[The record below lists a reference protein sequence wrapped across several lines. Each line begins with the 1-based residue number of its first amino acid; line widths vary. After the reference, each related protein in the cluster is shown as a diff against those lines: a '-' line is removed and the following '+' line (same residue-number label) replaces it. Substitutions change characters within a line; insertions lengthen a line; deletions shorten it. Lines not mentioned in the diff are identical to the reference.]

1 MLTDFWLALRQ
12 MRKSPGFT
20 MTAVLTLALGIG
32 ATTSIF
38 SLVEQVMLRSL
49 PVVKPQELWRIGKKI
64 HCCGWGGYTQD
75 EEFSIFS
82 WDLYRHF
89 RDNTAE
95 FSDLAAMQGGWSPLA
110 VRREGGRQQA
120 EMRNGQYV
128 SGNFFPTFGVGPWIG
143 RVLDANDDR
152 EGAPPVGVMSFH
164 VWKDKYGGDPT
175 VVGTAYEVNGHPFT
189 IVGVAAPGFYG
200 AKLTGGN
207 MPDMWLPATTE
218 LLLEGETARLKMPN
232 QHWLDLIGRVRPG
245 TDPGKLEARL
255 RVELHAW
262 QASHVADMSAQEK
275 EIWQQQKL
283 YLTSGGAGVD
293 EMREGYKDGLTI
305 LLSAAGCVLLLACAN
320 IANLLLARGLKERQ
334 QTSIR
339 IALGAQR
346 RRLVRKALVE
356 SITLSVMGGIFGIGV
371 AYVGTR
377 LMIHL
382 AFKVARADNFVPIES
397 TPSWQALMFTLGVS
411 VLTGILFGMAPAW
424 MTSHAEPVEALRG
437 SRGSTGNKT
446 RWPQK
451 ALVITQAAMSLV
463 LIFSA
468 AMLSQSLRN
477 IRNQDFGFETSGR
490 YVAWIDPSLANYKA
504 EQLNPLY
511 EQIAERMQAIPGVQR
526 VSSALYAPMSGN
538 NWNEGIHVDGK
549 PEPSAKDDYGASWV
563 RVTPGFFESLG
574 NRMVMGR
581 PITEQDNANT
591 RSVAVINE
599 AFAKRFFK
607 DENPIG
613 RHFGI
618 DGPQYARM
626 YEVVGVAANMRY
638 IPWGVRK
645 PDWAMFFVA
654 EAQTAHFNEPDGV
667 AGELASHFLSNV
679 IIWGPSNPAGL
690 ETEVRKVLGQ
700 IDPNLVLYQ
709 LDTYGHIFD
718 ADFAQE
724 SMIAD
729 LTLLF
734 GVLGLVLAAVGL
746 YGVTAYTVEQRTSEI
761 GVRMALGAD
770 RGQVVGMVLRGAFLQ
785 AGIGLAIGIPAAIG
799 AGQLIAH
806 QLFGVRPWD
815 PLMLSVAA
823 ALLGIAVVTAAV
835 IPAWKAAALDPVE
848 ALRSE

>member
-1 MLTDFWLALRQ
+1 MLTDFWVALRQ

-32 ATTSIF
+32 ATTAIF

-89 RDNTAE
+89 RDNTPE
-95 FSDLAAMQGGWSPLA
+95 FADLAALQGGWSPLA
-110 VRREGGRQQA
+110 LRREGSHQQA
-120 EMRNGQYV
+120 ETQNGQYV
-128 SGNFFPTFGVGPWIG
+128 SGNFFHTFGVGPWIG

-152 EGAPPVGVMSFH
+152 EGAPPVAVMTYH
-164 VWKDKYGGDPT
+164 VWEDKFGGDPS
-175 VVGTAYEVNGHPFT
+175 VVGRAYEINGHPFT

-200 AKLTGGN
+200 AKLSGGA
-207 MPDMWLPATTE
+207 MPDIWLPVTTE
-218 LLLEGETARLKMPN
+218 MLLDGETAKLKMPN

-245 TDPGKLEARL
+245 TKAGELEARL

-262 QASHVADMSAQEK
+262 QASHFADMNAQER

-283 YLTSGGAGVD
+283 YLTAGGAGVD

-320 IANLLLARGLKERQ
+320 IANLLLARGLRDRQ

-356 SITLSVMGGIFGIGV
+356 SVTLSVIGGIFGIGV
-371 AYVGTR
+371 AYAGTR

-382 AFKVARADNFVPIES
+382 AFKISRADNFVPIES
-397 TPSWQALMFTLGVS
+397 TPSLLALGFTLGVS
-411 VLTGILFGMAPAW
+411 VLTGILFGIAPAW

-463 LIFSA
+463 LIFAA

-477 IRNQDFGFETSGR
+477 MKNLDFGFETNSR
-490 YVAWIDPSLANYKA
+490 YIAWIDPSLANYKA

-511 EQIAERMQAIPGVQR
+511 QQIAERFQAIPGVQR

-549 PEPSAKDDYGASWV
+549 PEPNAKDDYGASWA

-574 NRMVMGR
+574 NRIVMGR
-581 PITEQDNANT
+581 PITDQDNANT
-591 RSVAVINE
+591 VSVAVINE
-599 AFAKRFFK
+599 TFAKRFFK
-607 DENPIG
+607 GENPIG
-613 RHFGI
+613 RRFGI

-626 YEVVGVAANMRY
+626 YAVVGVAADMRY
-638 IPWGVRK
+638 VPWNIRETGQ
-645 PDWAMFFVA
+645 PMFFVA
-654 EAQTAHFNEPDGV
+654 EAQTAHFDEVDGV
-667 AGELASHFLSNV
+667 AEELASHYLNNV

-690 ETEVRKVLGQ
+690 EAEVRKALGQ
-700 IDPNLVLYQ
+700 IDPNLVLYSV
-709 LDTYGHIFD
+709 DSYGRVFD
-718 ADFAQE
+718 GDFAQQ
-724 SMIAD
+724 SMIAN

-746 YGVTAYTVEQRTSEI
+746 YGVTAYTVEQRTAEI
-761 GVRMALGAD
+761 GVRMALGAN

-785 AGIGLAIGIPAAIG
+785 AGIGLAIGVPAAIG
-799 AGQLIAH
+799 AGRLIGR

-815 PLMLSVAA
+815 PLMLSAA
-823 ALLGIAVVTAAV
+823 TGLLGIAVVTAAI